1 MSRRIEWTPAAQ
13 GDIGRLDRRMQER
26 IRQALYRL
34 ADTGYGDVKRIHGT
48 DQELRLR
55 VGNWRVRFI
64 FEGTEILR
72 VLRVLPR
79 SRAYRD

>member
-13 GDIGRLDRRMQER
+13 GDIGRLDRRTQER

-48 DQELRLR
+48 DQELRPR

-72 VLRVLPR
+72 VLRVLTR
-79 SRAYRD
+79 GRAYRD

>member
-1 MSRRIEWTPAAQ
+1 MSRRIEWAPAALT
-13 GDIGRLDRRMQER
+13 DVGRLDRRTQDR
-26 IRQALYRL
+26 VRQALYRL
-34 ADTGYGDVKRIHGT
+34 AETGYGDVKRIHGT

-79 SRAYRD
+79 GRAYRD